1 MSDKKEIPSSQGAD
15 RYTTTAGYWNYIVS
29 DQTLL
34 NAGDDD
40 NVDDCVCI
48 CVDDDDEVGVK
59 QLPFNKDFLR
69 KCFVNILLNVMKA
82 GNDKNNH
89 MFLGNS
95 FISSRQKTDD
105 NDNKTL

>member
-1 MSDKKEIPSSQGAD
+1 MYLK
-15 RYTTTAGYWNYIVS
+15 
-29 DQTLL
+29 

-48 CVDDDDEVGVK
+48 CVEDDDEVGVK

-69 KCFVNILLNVMKA
+69 KCFVNIVLNVMEA
-82 GNDKNNH
+82 GNDKNRCVCRNH

-105 NDNKTL
+105 NDNKNNNNTLTVHKCKLTKVYIRQA